1 MPKIRDYF
9 AEGDDYYFVME
20 FIEADDLEQR
30 LARIRAETT
39 KPAEKPFFNNK
50 KTTPPGKSSK
60 RLLEEKM
67 RASDDPD

>member
-1 MPKIRDYF
+1 
-9 AEGDDYYFVME
+9 ME

-67 RASDDPD
+67 LASDDPD